1 MSDDIEDRELRLA
14 VDQNTAYL
22 EEIISTQEV
31 QNQSL
36 ATIINELTAEPD
48 DAIQLAEA
56 IRKMAAD
63 IAEIKKTQSF
73 ILTLVSRT
81 Q

>member
-1 MSDDIEDRELRLA
+1 VSDDIEDRELRLA